1 MDTNYHDT
9 YFVNEGEC
17 VALAPMVGHK
27 VWRFCTWCCT
37 GGYWSPAWV
46 LIFWSWCPDCPRYGS
61 LRVHA
66 GPVGGGRDA
75 ELVHLRVA
83 VLHGRGMVDTNL
95 LVSG

>member
-1 MDTNYHDT
+1 MHGATVLHVVLHLELLGAVVLSVMPYRRLLFLKGDGDARLHIDRVT
-9 YFVNEGEC
+9 
-17 VALAPMVGHK
+17 ALHYS
-27 VWRFCTWCCT
+27 CC
-37 GGYWSPAWV
+37 SA
-46 LIFWSWCPDCPRYGS
+46 SGS
-61 LRVHA
+61 HRVHA